1 MEELVFEKSV
11 CVCVHMCLTVL
22 LHACE
27 FTRVGEGER
36 AKEMEGNFWGGRIFL
51 YLEGS

>member
-22 LHACE
+22 LHACD
-27 FTRVGEGER
+27 FTRVGEGESI
-36 AKEMEGNFWGGRIFL
+36 GNGRKFL
-51 YLEGS
+51 GRKNFPLS